1 MRHVAKRRAP
11 GNLPLVDLLV
21 TIGLEPAFVDSLRQR
36 LEARVVAYPAV
47 PRLYSVDGQ
56 VRVESASV
64 AGRWLEPSG
73 VLFYGY
79 FEDAGPARR
88 ALALGSTSTF
98 PDVGATLPL
107 DERAMALLLALRAE
121 GLVSRRGFL
130 PRGVPVTVEGEH
142 VLKWGNRHCGE
153 DKARVTGKF
162 DPVNDAVIE
171 PFVTG
176 RSVRILLVGDRA
188 WQLHYESA
196 DWRKN
201 VGATI
206 TVADVDPELLARA
219 RRTADRL
226 GLAIAGV
233 DYVVTESDA
242 VLLEVNAY
250 PGMEDLPD
258 ASEAFIGMAETWWS
272 GIVKAKS

>member
-1 MRHVAKRRAP
+1 
-11 GNLPLVDLLV
+11 VDLLV
-21 TIGLEPAFVDSLRQR
+21 TIGLDPAFVDSLRQR

-47 PRLYSVDGQ
+47 PRVYSVDGQ
-56 VRVESASV
+56 VRVESANV
-64 AGRWLEPSG
+64 TGRWLEPSG

-88 ALALGSTSTF
+88 ALALGSTPTF
-98 PDVGATLPL
+98 PDIGATLPL

-121 GLVSRRGFL
+121 GRLSGRGFV
-130 PRGVPVTVEGEH
+130 PRGVAVTVEIEH

-153 DKARVTGKF
+153 DKARVTGKV
-162 DPVNDAVIE
+162 DPVSDAIIE
-171 PFVTG
+171 PFVAG
-176 RSVRILLVGDRA
+176 MSVRLLIVGDKA
-188 WQLHYESA
+188 WQLHYESK

-206 TVADVDPELLARA
+206 TVADVNPELLARA
-219 RRTADRL
+219 RRTVDRL

-233 DYVVTESDA
+233 DYVVTGTDA

-250 PGMEDLPD
+250 PGLEDLPD
-258 ASEAFIGMAETWWS
+258 ASEAFLGMAETWWN
-272 GIVKAKS
+272 GVAKGRR

>member
-1 MRHVAKRRAP
+1 M
-11 GNLPLVDLLV
+11 
-21 TIGLEPAFVDSLRQR
+21 TIGLDPAVVDSLRQR

-47 PRLYSVDGQ
+47 PRVYSADGQ

-64 AGRWLEPSG
+64 TGRWLEPAG

-79 FEDAGPARR
+79 FENAGAARR
-88 ALALGSTSTF
+88 ALALASTPTF

-121 GLVSRRGFL
+121 GRLSGRGFV
-130 PRGVPVTVEGEH
+130 PRGVAVTVESEH

-153 DKARVTGKF
+153 DKARVTGKV
-162 DPVNDAVIE
+162 DPVDDAVIE
-171 PFVTG
+171 PFVAG
-176 RSVRILLVGDRA
+176 GSMRVLIVGDKA
-188 WQLHYESA
+188 WQLHYESN

-201 VGATI
+201 MGATI

-219 RRTADRL
+219 RHTVDRL
-226 GLAIAGV
+226 GLPIAGV
-233 DYVVTESDA
+233 DYVVTETDA

-250 PGMEDLPD
+250 PGLEDLPD
-258 ASEAFIGMAETWWS
+258 ASEAFLGMVETWWNGVVTS
-272 GIVKAKS
+272 PR